1 MSSALHGRVVVVTR
15 PERQAGPFLQMLR
28 AVGATPVA
36 FPVLIIQPVVLE
48 SEVRSRLEPDHF
60 DWVIFASANA
70 VEQALAQLPRPRRA
84 RLAAVG
90 PATARAL
97 EGHGLEVRAV
107 PATTQDSEGLL
118 AHPEFADVRGRRIL
132 ILRGVGGREVL
143 RQALLAGGAEVE
155 VAELYRR
162 VVATPDAG
170 ALATLARACA
180 HQHSIVAVTSVEVL
194 DALLE
199 IAPDATL
206 ATLRDADLLVPGPR
220 VAAAARARGWRGP
233 LAVASSAEDAAM
245 LEALLTLPG
254 TGGSPVPAC

>member
-48 SEVRSRLEPDHF
+48 SGVRSRLEPDHF

-199 IAPDATL
+199 IAPDAIL
-206 ATLRDADLLVPGPR
+206 ATLRDAGLLVPGPR